1 MKPRN
6 PDRVPTDV
14 YLSFVSSLSGNR
26 TTLLAGVIVHVG
38 TFVAVAAKTGSS
50 VYVLLSAAFFLVFCA
65 RIAVFRVFDRVDKE
79 KLSHAEIERWERIQV
94 AGAACTTAI
103 LGIGSGYAIFVV
115 RDSFAELAC
124 ISVTMAT
131 MVSVVGR
138 NYGSRMAVDL
148 QTFSCCLPMIIC
160 SLMALDFYRGIL
172 SIFLIPFWLIT
183 RAMATGVREFLYE
196 NVIARREIALIAD
209 RFDTALNNMPHGLV
223 MVDPSNRIQV
233 VNRKA
238 QELLKLGDPDRL
250 KDRDLGAVLRYG
262 ARYSFMDAS
271 QPDLILRQ
279 LTQIAEGSL
288 SRTLIHF
295 PEGLSLEF
303 SASRRADGGAVLIF
317 EDVSSR
323 VKAEQKILHMVRF
336 DALTGLPNREY
347 FSQLVQD
354 YLAKHSKKSGP
365 LGFMI
370 LDIDE
375 FKQVNDVRG
384 HGTGDHLLC
393 AIAARIKEMAGN
405 AIVGRLMGDQFI
417 LFFPH
422 AIDGEALD
430 LQIRK
435 LHAEV
440 QGQYEADEVTF
451 LVSLSAGYAIL
462 ESNAF
467 AMDEWSIKADVALSE
482 SKSRLNG
489 GITGFEREMDGR
501 YIEQQKLKAD
511 LREAVA
517 ADALHLVFQPM
528 LKADGTRIECAEALT
543 RWVHPEKGSIPADAF
558 IRLAEEMG
566 IISAITRFVLFKA
579 CSECMT
585 WPEHIA
591 VSVNLSARDL
601 RDTDILTVVSEALA
615 HSGLAAS
622 RLHLEITESSLIDEP
637 TAVRAILAELRAH
650 GITIAIDDFG
660 TGFSSLS
667 YLDTLPL
674 DIVKIDRS
682 FVRNIGE
689 DTRRLK
695 LLRGMVNLAR
705 ELGLKTVIEGVE
717 TQEQLALLNKHRS
730 ADLVQGYVF
739 SPPVPSEDIV
749 LLSQNLVSRRT
760 SMQRRRVKVA

>member
-1 MKPRN
+1 MKPHN
-6 PDRVPTDV
+6 PNRVPIDV

-26 TTLLAGVIVHVG
+26 MTLLAGVIVHVA
-38 TFVAVAAKTGSS
+38 TFLAVAAKTQSFI
-50 VYVLLSAAFFLVFCA
+50 YVLLSAAALLVFCL
-65 RIAVFRVFDRVDKE
+65 RMLTFRRFDRVEKE
-79 KLSHAEIERWERIQV
+79 KLSRAGIERWERVLV

-115 RDSFAELAC
+115 HDSFAELAC

-138 NYGSRMAVDL
+138 NYGSRLAVDL
-148 QTFSCCLPMIIC
+148 QTFSCCLPMIVC

-172 SIFLIPFWLIT
+172 SIFLIPFWLTT
-183 RAMATGVREFLYE
+183 RAMANGVREFLYE
-196 NVIARREIALIAD
+196 NVIAHRQISLIAD

-233 VNRKA
+233 INRKA
-238 QELLKLGDPDRL
+238 CELLKIGDPDRL

-271 QPDLILRQ
+271 QPELILRQ
-279 LTQIAEGSL
+279 LTQVAEEGL

-295 PEGLSLEF
+295 PESLSLEF
-303 SASRRADGGAVLIF
+303 SAKRRADGGAVLIF

-347 FSQLVQD
+347 FGHLVKE
-354 YLAKHSKKSGP
+354 YIERHPKRRGP
-365 LGFMI
+365 LGFMV

-375 FKQVNDVRG
+375 FKHVNDMRG
-384 HGTGDHLLC
+384 HITGDHLLC
-393 AIAARIKEMAGN
+393 AIAARIKDEAGN
-405 AIVGRLMGDQFI
+405 VIVGRLMGDQFVI
-417 LFFPH
+417 FFPH
-422 AIDGEALD
+422 AKNNEALD
-430 LQIRK
+430 AEIRRV
-435 LHAEV
+435 HADIQGNYEV
-440 QGQYEADEVTF
+440 DEVTF
-451 LVSLSAGYAIL
+451 LVSLSAGYALL

-467 AMDEWSIKADVALSE
+467 AMEEWSIKADLALFE
-482 SKSRLNG
+482 SKSRLRG
-489 GITGFEREMDGR
+489 GITGFEHEMDGR

-517 ADALHLVFQPM
+517 AGALSVAFQPM
-528 LKADGTRIECAEALT
+528 FKNDGTRIECAEALA
-543 RWVHPEKGSIPADAF
+543 RWVHPEKGAIPPDVF

-566 IISAITRFVLFKA
+566 IISDITRFILFKA

-585 WPEHIA
+585 WPDHIA
-591 VSVNLSARDL
+591 ISVNLSARDL
-601 RDTDILTVVSEALA
+601 RDNDILAVVSEALST
-615 HSGLAAS
+615 SGLKAS
-622 RLHLEITESSLIDEP
+622 RLHLEITESCLIDEP
-637 TAVRAILAELRAH
+637 AAVRAILAELRSH

-682 FVRNIGE
+682 FVRNIAE

-695 LLRGMVNLAR
+695 LLCGTVNLAR
-705 ELGLKTVIEGVE
+705 ELGLKIVIEGVE
-717 TQEQLALLNKHRS
+717 TVEQLALLNKHRS

-739 SPPVPSEDIV
+739 SPPVPSKEIGI
-749 LLSQNLVSRRT
+749 LSQALSRRVT
-760 SMQRRRVKVA
+760 QRRRSKVA

>member
-1 MKPRN
+1 M
-6 PDRVPTDV
+6 
-14 YLSFVSSLSGNR
+14 
-26 TTLLAGVIVHVG
+26 TLLVGVIVHVA
-38 TFVAVAAKTGSS
+38 TCLAVAAKTQYSI
-50 VYVLLSAAFFLVFCA
+50 YILLSAAFLLVFGV
-65 RIAVFRVFDRVDKE
+65 RMVIFRQFDRVDKQN
-79 KLSHAEIERWERIQV
+79 LSHAGIERWERILV
-94 AGAACTTAI
+94 ASGACTTAL
-103 LGIGSGYAIFVV
+103 LGIASGYAIFVV
-115 RDSFAELAC
+115 HDSFAELAC

-138 NYGSRMAVDL
+138 NYGSRFAVDL
-148 QTFSCCLPMIIC
+148 QTLFCCLPMIVC
-160 SLMALDFYRGIL
+160 SLLALDFYRGVL
-172 SIFLIPFWLIT
+172 SIFLIPFWLTT
-183 RAMATGVREFLYE
+183 RAMANGVREFLYE
-196 NVIARREIALIAD
+196 NVIARREIASIAD

-223 MVDPSNRIQV
+223 MVDAENRIQV
-233 VNRKA
+233 INRKA
-238 QELLKLGDPDRL
+238 CELLKIGAPDRL

-271 QPDLILRQ
+271 QPELILRQ
-279 LTQIAEGSL
+279 LTQVAEGSL

-347 FSQLVQD
+347 FGNLVQD
-354 YLAKHSKKSGP
+354 YLARHSKKRGP

-375 FKQVNDVRG
+375 FKHVNDMRG
-384 HGTGDHLLC
+384 HVTGDHLLC
-393 AIAARIKEMAGN
+393 AIAVRVKEMAGN

-422 AIDGEALD
+422 ARDKQVLD
-430 LQIRK
+430 ADIRK
-435 LHAEV
+435 LHAAV
-440 QGQYEADEVTF
+440 QGQYEVDEVTF
-451 LVSLSAGYAIL
+451 LVSLSAGYAVL
-462 ESNAF
+462 ESDAF
-467 AMDEWSIKADVALSE
+467 AMDEWSVKADLALFD
-482 SKSRLNG
+482 SKSRLKG

-511 LREAVA
+511 LRDAVDA
-517 ADALHLVFQPM
+517 KALHLVFQPM
-528 LKADGTRIECAEALT
+528 FKADGTRIECAEALA
-543 RWVHPEKGSIPADAF
+543 RWVHPEKGAIPPDVF

-566 IISAITRFVLFKA
+566 IISQITRFVLFKA
-579 CSECMT
+579 CQECMT

-601 RDTDILTVVSEALA
+601 RDADILSVVSEALA
-615 HSGLAAS
+615 QSGLEAS

-637 TAVRAILAELRAH
+637 AVVRAILAELRSRD
-650 GITIAIDDFG
+650 ITIAIDDFG

-682 FVRNIGE
+682 FVRNVVE

-695 LLRGMVNLAR
+695 LLRGTVHLAR
-705 ELGLKTVIEGVE
+705 ELGLKIVVEGVE
-717 TQEQLALLNKHRS
+717 THEQLALLNKHRS
-730 ADLVQGYVF
+730 TDLVQGYVF
-739 SPPVPSEDIV
+739 SPPVPSKEIGI
-749 LLSQNLVSRRT
+749 LSQALTRRT
-760 SMQRRRVKVA
+760 SPRRRSKVA

>member
-1 MKPRN
+1 M
-6 PDRVPTDV
+6 
-14 YLSFVSSLSGNR
+14 
-26 TTLLAGVIVHVG
+26 TLFAGVIVHVA
-38 TFVAVAAKTGSS
+38 TFLAVAAKVQSFL
-50 VYVLLSAAFFLVFCA
+50 YILLSAAVLLVFCTRMA
-65 RIAVFRVFDRVDKE
+65 IFRQFDRVDKE
-79 KLSHAEIERWERIQV
+79 TLSRAGIERWERILV

-103 LGIGSGYAIFVV
+103 LGFASGYAIFVV

-160 SLMALDFYRGIL
+160 SLMAMDFYRGIL
-172 SIFLIPFWLIT
+172 SIFLIPFWLTT
-183 RAMATGVREFLYE
+183 RAMANGVREFLYE
-196 NVIARREIALIAD
+196 NVIARREITSIAD

-223 MVDPSNRIQV
+223 MVDPDNRIQV
-233 VNRKA
+233 INRKA
-238 QELLKLGDPDRL
+238 CDLLKIGDPARL
-250 KDRDLGAVLRYG
+250 KERDLGAVLRYG
-262 ARYSFMDAS
+262 ARYSFMDSS
-271 QPDLILRQ
+271 QPELILRQ
-279 LTQIAEGSL
+279 MTQVADGKL

-295 PEGLSLEF
+295 PEALSLEF

-336 DALTGLPNREY
+336 DALTGLPNRQY
-347 FSQLVQD
+347 FSHLVQD
-354 YLAKHSKKSGP
+354 YLDKHPKKLGP
-365 LGFMI
+365 LGFMV

-375 FKQVNDVRG
+375 FKHVNDMRG
-384 HGTGDHLLC
+384 HITGDHLLC
-393 AIAARIKEMAGN
+393 AIASRIKEIADR

-422 AIDGEALD
+422 GKNVQALD
-430 LQIRK
+430 DEIRRI
-435 LHAEV
+435 HAEI
-440 QGQYEADEVTF
+440 QGNYEADEVTF

-462 ESNAF
+462 ESDAF
-467 AMDEWSIKADVALSE
+467 AMEEWSIKADLALFE
-482 SKSRLNG
+482 SKSRLRG

-517 ADALHLVFQPM
+517 DQRLSLAYQPM
-528 LKADGTRIECAEALT
+528 FKADGSRIECAEALA
-543 RWVHPEKGSIPADAF
+543 RWVHPEKGAIPPDVF
-558 IRLAEEMG
+558 IRLAEDMG
-566 IISAITRFVLFKA
+566 IISDITRFVLFKA
-579 CSECMT
+579 CSDCMT

-601 RDTDILTVVSEALA
+601 RDADILSAVSEALA
-615 HSGLAAS
+615 HSGLRAE
-622 RLHLEITESSLIDEP
+622 RLHLEVTESCLIDEP
-637 TAVRAILAELRAH
+637 ATVRAILAELRSR
-650 GITIAIDDFG
+650 GMTIAIDDFG

-682 FVRNIGE
+682 FVRNIVE
-689 DTRRLK
+689 DSRRLK
-695 LLRGMVNLAR
+695 LLRGTVNLAR
-705 ELGLKTVIEGVE
+705 ELGLKIVVEGVE
-717 TQEQLALLNKHRS
+717 TEDQLAILNKHRS

-739 SPPVPSEDIV
+739 SQPVPSQNIGI
-749 LLSQNLVSRRT
+749 LSQNLSRRA
-760 SMQRRRVKVA
+760 SPKRRPKVA

>member
-1 MKPRN
+1 MKPHN
-6 PDRVPTDV
+6 PNRVPKDV

-26 TTLLAGVIVHVG
+26 MTLLVGVIVHVA
-38 TFVAVAAKTGSS
+38 TCLAVAAKTQYSI
-50 VYVLLSAAFFLVFCA
+50 YILLSAAFLLVFGV
-65 RIAVFRVFDRVDKE
+65 RMVIFRQFDRVDKQN
-79 KLSHAEIERWERIQV
+79 LSHAGLERWERILV
-94 AGAACTTAI
+94 ASGACTTAL
-103 LGIGSGYAIFVV
+103 LGIASGYAIFVV
-115 RDSFAELAC
+115 HDSFAELAC

-138 NYGSRMAVDL
+138 NYGSRFAVDL
-148 QTFSCCLPMIIC
+148 QTLFCCLPMIVC
-160 SLMALDFYRGIL
+160 SLLALDFYRGVL
-172 SIFLIPFWLIT
+172 SIFLIPFWLTT
-183 RAMATGVREFLYE
+183 RAMANGVREFLYE
-196 NVIARREIALIAD
+196 NVIARREIASIAD

-223 MVDPSNRIQV
+223 MVDAENRIQV
-233 VNRKA
+233 INRKA
-238 QELLKLGDPDRL
+238 CELLKIGAPDRL

-271 QPDLILRQ
+271 QPELILRQ
-279 LTQIAEGSL
+279 LTQVAEGSL

-347 FSQLVQD
+347 FGNLVQD
-354 YLAKHSKKSGP
+354 YLARHSKKRGP

-375 FKQVNDVRG
+375 FKHVNDMRG
-384 HGTGDHLLC
+384 HVTGDHLLC
-393 AIAARIKEMAGN
+393 AIAVRVKEMAGN

-422 AIDGEALD
+422 ARDKQVLD
-430 LQIRK
+430 ADIRK
-435 LHAEV
+435 LHAAV
-440 QGQYEADEVTF
+440 QGQYEVDEVTF
-451 LVSLSAGYAIL
+451 LVSLSAGYAVL
-462 ESNAF
+462 ESDAF
-467 AMDEWSIKADVALSE
+467 AMDEWSVKADLALFD
-482 SKSRLNG
+482 SKSRLKG

-511 LREAVA
+511 LRDAVDA
-517 ADALHLVFQPM
+517 EALHLVFQPM
-528 LKADGTRIECAEALT
+528 FKADGTRIECAEALA
-543 RWVHPEKGSIPADAF
+543 RWVHPEKGAIPPDVF

-566 IISAITRFVLFKA
+566 IISQITRFVLFKA
-579 CSECMT
+579 CQECMT

-601 RDTDILTVVSEALA
+601 RDADILSVVSEALA
-615 HSGLAAS
+615 QSGLEAS

-637 TAVRAILAELRAH
+637 AVVRAILAELRSRD
-650 GITIAIDDFG
+650 ITIAIDDFG

-682 FVRNIGE
+682 FVRNVVE

-695 LLRGMVNLAR
+695 LLRGTVHLAR
-705 ELGLKTVIEGVE
+705 ELGLKIVVEGVE
-717 TQEQLALLNKHRS
+717 THEQLALLNKHRS
-730 ADLVQGYVF
+730 TDLVQGYVF
-739 SPPVPSEDIV
+739 SPPVPSKEIGI
-749 LLSQNLVSRRT
+749 LSQALTRRT
-760 SMQRRRVKVA
+760 SPRRRSKVA

>member
-1 MKPRN
+1 MKPHN
-6 PDRVPTDV
+6 PNRVPKDV

-26 TTLLAGVIVHVG
+26 MTLLVGVIVHVA
-38 TFVAVAAKTGSS
+38 TCLAVAAKTQYSI
-50 VYVLLSAAFFLVFCA
+50 YILLSAAFLLVFGV
-65 RIAVFRVFDRVDKE
+65 RMVIFRQFDRVDKQN
-79 KLSHAEIERWERIQV
+79 LSHAGIERWERILV
-94 AGAACTTAI
+94 ASGACTTAL
-103 LGIGSGYAIFVV
+103 LGIASGYAIFVV
-115 RDSFAELAC
+115 HDSFAELAC

-138 NYGSRMAVDL
+138 NYGSRFAVDL
-148 QTFSCCLPMIIC
+148 QTLFCCLPMIVC
-160 SLMALDFYRGIL
+160 SLLALDFYRGVL
-172 SIFLIPFWLIT
+172 SIFLIPFWLTT
-183 RAMATGVREFLYE
+183 RAMANGVREFLYE
-196 NVIARREIALIAD
+196 NVIARREIASIAD

-223 MVDPSNRIQV
+223 MVDAENRIQV
-233 VNRKA
+233 INRKA
-238 QELLKLGDPDRL
+238 CELLKIGAPDRL

-271 QPDLILRQ
+271 QPELILRQ
-279 LTQIAEGSL
+279 LTQVAEGSL

-347 FSQLVQD
+347 FGNLVQD
-354 YLAKHSKKSGP
+354 YLARHSKKRGP

-375 FKQVNDVRG
+375 FKHVNDMRG
-384 HGTGDHLLC
+384 HVTGDHLLC
-393 AIAARIKEMAGN
+393 AIAVRVKEMAGN

-422 AIDGEALD
+422 ARDKQVLD
-430 LQIRK
+430 ADIRK
-435 LHAEV
+435 LHAAV
-440 QGQYEADEVTF
+440 QGQYEVDEVTF
-451 LVSLSAGYAIL
+451 LVSLSAGYAVL
-462 ESNAF
+462 ESDAF
-467 AMDEWSIKADVALSE
+467 AMDEWSVKADLALFD
-482 SKSRLNG
+482 SKSRLKG

-511 LREAVA
+511 LRDAVDA
-517 ADALHLVFQPM
+517 EALHLVFQPM
-528 LKADGTRIECAEALT
+528 FKADGTRIECAEALA
-543 RWVHPEKGSIPADAF
+543 RWVHPEKGAIPPDVF

-566 IISAITRFVLFKA
+566 IISQITRFVLFKA
-579 CSECMT
+579 CQECMT

-601 RDTDILTVVSEALA
+601 RDADILSVVSEALA
-615 HSGLAAS
+615 QSGLEAS

-637 TAVRAILAELRAH
+637 AVVRAILAELRSRD
-650 GITIAIDDFG
+650 ITIAIDDFG

-682 FVRNIGE
+682 FVRNVVE

-695 LLRGMVNLAR
+695 LLRGTVHLAR
-705 ELGLKTVIEGVE
+705 ELGLKIVVEGVE
-717 TQEQLALLNKHRS
+717 THEQLALLNKHRS
-730 ADLVQGYVF
+730 TDLVQGYVF
-739 SPPVPSEDIV
+739 SPPVPSKEIGI
-749 LLSQNLVSRRT
+749 LSQALTRRT
-760 SMQRRRVKVA
+760 SPRRRSKVA